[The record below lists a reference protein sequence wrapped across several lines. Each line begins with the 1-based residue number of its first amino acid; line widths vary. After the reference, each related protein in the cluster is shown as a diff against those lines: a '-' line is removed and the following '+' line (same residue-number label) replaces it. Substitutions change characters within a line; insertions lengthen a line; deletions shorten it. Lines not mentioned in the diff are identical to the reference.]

1 MIVTRSNTR
10 SCPRGAA
17 SNPPGG
23 LLRSG
28 KMRLR
33 SDDGAESGSNKSLEK
48 EEKNRKIQ
56 KIHDRRLNEI
66 KSKLNEIG
74 NAIKDLDSIKCATE
88 DALLTWL
95 RGPVAMAIQR
105 LLIGHSKKI
114 CRRVSERCHL
124 RQLRRLDHMHKEIKR
139 IGKQKT
145 KEFETRKIESKKIVK
160 NGRRLF
166 RPLRSRKHDACHIC
180 LVDYEPGDQVVKLPV
195 CGHELHESCVVP
207 WIQGKETCPVC
218 RTKIMGEGNTN
229 NNSDQEIQ
237 QIQRI

>member
-95 RGPVAMAIQR
+95 RGPVA
-105 LLIGHSKKI
+105 
-114 CRRVSERCHL
+114 
-124 RQLRRLDHMHKEIKR
+124 
-139 IGKQKT
+139 
-145 KEFETRKIESKKIVK
+145 
-160 NGRRLF
+160 
-166 RPLRSRKHDACHIC
+166 
-180 LVDYEPGDQVVKLPV
+180 V
-195 CGHELHESCVVP
+195 CFFS
-207 WIQGKETCPVC
+207 
-218 RTKIMGEGNTN
+218 
-229 NNSDQEIQ
+229 
-237 QIQRI
+237 